1 MYRERIQKLLT
12 FSISGAA
19 DLDLRHVEA
28 YMRLENSTL
37 DGLSEY
43 AFRQECV
50 IAAYAAK
57 MDPDSAERL
66 ARSFGL

>member
-1 MYRERIQKLLT
+1 MYQQRIQKLLT

-19 DLDLRHVEA
+19 DLDPRHIEA

-37 DGLSEY
+37 DGLSEP

-50 IAAYAAK
+50 IAAYAVK
-57 MDPDSAERL
+57 HDPDGAERL